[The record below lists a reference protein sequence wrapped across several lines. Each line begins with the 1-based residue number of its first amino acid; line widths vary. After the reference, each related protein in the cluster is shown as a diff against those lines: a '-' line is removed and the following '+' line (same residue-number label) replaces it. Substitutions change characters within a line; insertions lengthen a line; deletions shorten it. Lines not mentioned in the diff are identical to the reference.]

1 MVKGLDTFKEY
12 FQNFSE
18 QYVLI
23 GGAAC
28 DLSFHEGGVDFRATK
43 EFGQKF
49 WQFIK
54 EGGYRNRARSDGTP
68 QFYRFEKP
76 EDARFPKMIELF
88 ARKETILYPDAA
100 FVPLYIDDD
109 VSSLSAILLNEE
121 YYRLLMKG
129 RVMVDGISILNA
141 SCLIPFKAKAWL
153 DLRERQNA
161 GKHVDSRD
169 IKKHRNDV
177 LRIAAELPL
186 EEIELSAAIKEEM
199 SVFIAA
205 VRKDNPDIK
214 TLGLKNIKLED
225 ILKLLEEIYCKK

>member
-28 DLSFHEGGVDFRATK
+28 DLSFHD
-43 EFGQKF
+43 
-49 WQFIK
+49 
-54 EGGYRNRARSDGTP
+54 
-68 QFYRFEKP
+68 
-76 EDARFPKMIELF
+76 
-88 ARKETILYPDAA
+88 
-100 FVPLYIDDD
+100 
-109 VSSLSAILLNEE
+109 SSLSAILLNEE

-129 RVMVDGISILNA
+129 REMVDGISILSA